1 MPGKIISRI
10 GTEVKA
16 LRIVLIT
23 LLILYGLVF
32 ISFTFI
38 LVRAPSRSVMV
49 TLGVTSWG
57 QMRYLLDKV
66 LVGPIYFF
74 IAYSIFKL
82 IGLIS
87 RGECFNPTSPRHIRR
102 IGYGVFCLALFYMMS
117 ATIGEFTAPEVN
129 ISDSILRLLYG
140 GLTTVLLGFGFLVI
154 ARVLE
159 AGVRLQQD
167 QNLTV

>member
-1 MPGKIISRI
+1 MTGNSAPQTSA
-10 GTEVKA
+10 EVKA
-16 LRIVLIT
+16 LRIALIT
-23 LLILYGLVF
+23 MLIIYGLVF

-38 LVRAPSRSVMV
+38 LVRAPSRSAMV

-57 QMRYLLDKV
+57 QIRYLLDKV

-87 RGECFNPTSPRHIRR
+87 RGECFNPSSPRHIRR

-117 ATIGEFTAPEVN
+117 AAIGEFTAPEVN
-129 ISDSILRLLYG
+129 ISDSIFRLLYG
-140 GLTTVLLGFGFLVI
+140 GLTTLLLGFGFLVI

-159 AGVRLQQD
+159 VGVRLQQD
-167 QNLTV
+167 QNMTV